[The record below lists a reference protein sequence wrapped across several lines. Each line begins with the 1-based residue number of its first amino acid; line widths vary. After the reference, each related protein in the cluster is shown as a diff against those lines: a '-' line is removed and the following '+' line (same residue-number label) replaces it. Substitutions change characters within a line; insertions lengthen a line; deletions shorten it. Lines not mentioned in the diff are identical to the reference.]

1 MNDRF
6 KLEEAISDIL
16 STNEELESVIY
27 RIGDCKTAP
36 TEDQLLN
43 MLTGIVELNKVRYE
57 KLWNIFEDLVR
68 NGIISNKGVEM
79 PPYDDGIMKMEATNN
94 AT

>member
-6 KLEEAISDIL
+6 KLEEAISDML

-27 RIGDCKTAP
+27 RIGDCKTVP

-43 MLTGIVELNKVRYE
+43 MLIGIVELNKVRYE
-57 KLWNIFEDLVR
+57 KLWNIFEDLIA

-79 PPYDDGIMKMEATNN
+79 TPYDDGTMRMEATNN

>member
-1 MNDRF
+1 MTDRF
-6 KLEEAISDIL
+6 ELEEAMSDML
-16 STNEELESVIY
+16 TMNEELESVIY

-43 MLTGIVELNKVRYE
+43 MLIGIVELNKVRYE
-57 KLWNIFEDLVR
+57 KLWNIFEHLVK
-68 NGIISNKGVEM
+68 NGTISNKGVEM
-79 PPYDDGIMKMEATNN
+79 EVTNN

>member
-6 KLEEAISDIL
+6 KLEEAMSDML
-16 STNEELESVIY
+16 SINDELESVIY

-43 MLTGIVELNKVRYE
+43 MLIGIVELNKVRYE
-57 KLWNIFEDLVR
+57 KLWNIFEDLIR
-68 NGIISNKGVEM
+68 NGTISNKGVEM
-79 PPYDDGIMKMEATNN
+79 PPYDDGTMKMEAENN
-94 AT
+94 AE

>member
-43 MLTGIVELNKVRYE
+43 MLIGIVELLVSKIY
-57 KLWNIFEDLVR
+57 KITAFLFAILYNIIQLHYCR
-68 NGIISNKGVEM
+68 KNL
-79 PPYDDGIMKMEATNN
+79 
-94 AT
+94 

>member
-6 KLEEAISDIL
+6 KLEEAISDMLNI
-16 STNEELESVIY
+16 NEELESVIY

-43 MLTGIVELNKVRYE
+43 MLIGIVELNKVRYE
-57 KLWNIFEDLVR
+57 KLWNIFEDLIR
-68 NGIISNKGVEM
+68 NGTISNKGVEM
-79 PPYDDGIMKMEATNN
+79 PPYDDGTMKMEATNN
-94 AT
+94 AE